1 MGQPRTI
8 SGTFSQ
14 LSDLLISLS
23 IFMSLK
29 KTSKPATN
37 RLHSPNHANH
47 AGASPMTPK
56 ALISALVLSVSLSV
70 SQALALTPEELAKAQ
85 ELGSQLNPPVDIA
98 ELLAEAGKYG
108 VECDPTSK
116 NRIRICK
123 QEIEIEASKAR
134 TEANYAEIEASKA
147 RTQANYEEAAR
158 LKAESDRLDKENAE
172 LIRELHRIID
182 EKNR

>member
-1 MGQPRTI
+1 MHLLT
-8 SGTFSQ
+8 
-14 LSDLLISLS
+14 LSNPAINPHAPKLS
-23 IFMSLK
+23 
-29 KTSKPATN
+29 
-37 RLHSPNHANH
+37 
-47 AGASPMTPK
+47 GASRMSPK
-56 ALISALVLSVSLSV
+56 ALITALTLLVSLSV

-98 ELLAEAGKYG
+98 ELLAEAEKYG

-116 NRIRICK
+116 NRIRFCK

-134 TEANYAEIEASKA
+134 TQANYAEIEASKA
-147 RTQANYEEAAR
+147 RTEA

>member
-1 MGQPRTI
+1 MP
-8 SGTFSQ
+8 
-14 LSDLLISLS
+14 
-23 IFMSLK
+23 LK

-37 RLHSPNHANH
+37 RLHSPNHA
-47 AGASPMTPK
+47 GASQMSPK

-158 LKAESDRLDKENAE
+158 LKADTEKTRQQTIEMVRDLQDFVNKEGQY
-172 LIRELHRIID
+172 
-182 EKNR
+182 KK